1 MFYEF
6 NLLLHVGVVAERVRA
21 AAAAAAETGRTKG
34 NNTPEPRGKNGCGDP
49 NYYGTTLILELY

>member
-21 AAAAAAETGRTKG
+21 AAAAETAAHKG
-34 NNTPEPRGKNGCGDP
+34 DDNTPEPRGKNGCGNP
-49 NYYGTTLILELY
+49 NYYGTTLILDLY

>member
-21 AAAAAAETGRTKG
+21 AAAARRRHTKG
-34 NNTPEPRGKNGCGDP
+34 TTIPPSRGVKTAVVTPIIMEQPSS
-49 NYYGTTLILELY
+49 